1 MARSR
6 PTLVA
11 LLLLGCVILASAEP
25 VDPIGDDSTT
35 TIVMPGGT
43 SVGTPG
49 RTGSDLPPESKP
61 TVRSFLDIDYI
72 LRWTRACMHIVFLVN
87 WSSSDSR
94 SSLAMLASLKS
105 PPDQYPRARYS

>member
-61 TVRSFLDIDYI
+61 TVRELLLGYRLYCDG
-72 LRWTRACMHIVFLVN
+72 RACVHAYSF
-87 WSSSDSR
+87 SCK
-94 SSLAMLASLKS
+94 LARFRLQIFQGHAGLKS
-105 PPDQYPRARYS
+105 PADQYPRARYS